1 MSNDELPRQVGENS
15 RDIADLKRI
24 VDSLITEVIRPMS
37 ETTVAAQQRS
47 LENATLFQNLLDEAR
62 SDRMENRRRFDEFS
76 REMQAQRTEMQ
87 AQRAAMQALQEEMR
101 AQQQAI
107 QAMLV
112 QMGLMNAK
120 IDDFEAGD

>member
-1 MSNDELPRQVGENS
+1 MSNEELPRRVEENS

-76 REMQAQRTEMQ
+76 REMQAQRAEMQ
-87 AQRAAMQALQEEMR
+87 VLQAEMR

-120 IDDFEAGD
+120 IDDLEAG